1 MNVVLLRVGVDSGSG
16 GIQGPLFD
24 DGSFELI
31 PIPDGSGVG
40 LRTYGNTLGIKG
52 LPYSTYFPASRW
64 YTVESQAMH
73 VDPEFASFTYGDPT
87 PPKAGLRRLQK
98 GDLLVF
104 YAGLSGWDHERAPA
118 LYIVG
123 YFVVEWAGLATDLPE
138 NEVRGRCG
146 DNFHVMHDELFKKQK
161 DRLVLVQGGQGSRL
175 LKKAVCISAM
185 STNSAGQPIKVLSQE
200 AQNIFGDFNGK
211 ISIQRSPP
219 RWVLSTHIEK
229 AKAYLEAQ
237 P

>member
-24 DGSFELI
+24 DGSFELV

-40 LRTYGNTLGIKG
+40 VRTYGNTQGIKG
-52 LPYSTYFPASRW
+52 VPYSAYFPASRSAS
-64 YTVESQAMH
+64 VESQAMH
-73 VDPEFASFTYGDPT
+73 VDPEFTSFTYGDPT
-87 PPKAGLRRLQK
+87 SPKAGLRRLQK

-123 YFVVEWAGLATDLPE
+123 YFVVEWAGRATDLSE
-138 NEVRGRCG
+138 DEVRRRCG
-146 DNFHVMHDELFKKQK
+146 GNFHVMHEELFQKQK
-161 DRLVLVQGGQGSRL
+161 SRLVLVQGGLGSRL

-185 STNSAGQPIKVLSQE
+185 STNSAGQPIKVLSPAAQE
-200 AQNIFGDFNGK
+200 IFGDFNGK

-219 RWVLSTHIEK
+219 RWVLPTHIEK
-229 AKAYLEAQ
+229 ARAYLEMQ